1 MNEKLSDGTVQSSRN
16 EMHVPA
22 VRLRAGSA
30 GEAAPRLALPWVLR
44 LRYGMVFS
52 GAVILLVAAPILRIH
67 LAVLLWALL
76 PLGLMLVSNVW
87 LDRARRSRAEDVQR
101 VLGSIFVFDTLCLTV
116 VLGLT
121 GGPMNPF
128 SLLYLVQITL
138 SVVVL
143 KKEWTWV
150 LGILSAVCFGAVF
163 FLNAPLDGMRVM
175 PAEHGMFPHL
185 VGMWVSFVVA
195 ALLISFFTGR
205 VSDALRL
212 REQEVLR
219 LQDKVARQER
229 LTSLGTLA
237 AGAAHELGTPL
248 GTIAIVVREIELYAA
263 TLQSAEELGA
273 GELGEDAKL
282 IRAEVERCQRILKR
296 MSAEG
301 AELVGESPRMIGV
314 GELLELVLGQVAV
327 AQRARV
333 VIEVTDA
340 EAILSLPVEA
350 TVQSLAVLVGNAFD
364 ASGDELPVMMKAEC
378 DGREITLSICDSGC
392 GMDEEALR
400 RVAEPFFTTKEPGQ
414 GMGLG
419 TFLVRTF
426 AERLGGNLAYRSAPG
441 RGTVA
446 TLRLPMRLENQP
458 RGVRASG

>member
-1 MNEKLSDGTVQSSRN
+1 MSENLSGNGGHSPVADGR
-16 EMHVPA
+16 VP
-22 VRLRAGSA
+22 VLRLRAGSA

-52 GAVILLVAAPILRIH
+52 GAAVLLVAAPILKIH
-67 LAVLLWALL
+67 LTVVLWVLL
-76 PLGLMLVSNVW
+76 PFGLMLVSNLW
-87 LDRARRSRAEDVQR
+87 LDRARKSRADDVQR
-101 VLGSIFVFDTLCLTV
+101 ILGSIFVFDTVCLTV

-143 KKEWTWV
+143 KKEWTWI
-150 LGILSAVCFGAVF
+150 LGGLSALCFGALF
-163 FLNAPLDGMRVM
+163 FLNVPLDGMRIL
-175 PAEHGMFPHL
+175 PAEHGLFPHL
-185 VGMWVSFVVA
+185 VGMWVAFVVA

-212 REQEVLR
+212 REQEVLQ
-219 LQDKVARQER
+219 LQEQVAHQER

-248 GTIAIVVREIELYAA
+248 GTIAIVAREIERYAA
-263 TLQSAEELGA
+263 TLQTADELGD
-273 GELGEDAKL
+273 DAKL
-282 IRAEVERCQRILKR
+282 IRAEVERCQRILQR

-301 AELVGESPRMIGV
+301 AEPVGESPCAIKV
-314 GELLELVLGQVAV
+314 SELLKQAVEEISV

-333 VIEVTDA
+333 SIVEVDA
-340 EAILSLPVEA
+340 EEVLSLPVA
-350 TVQSLAVLVGNAFD
+350 TTVQSLVALVGNALD
-364 ASGDELPVMMKAEC
+364 ASADDLPVVMKAEC
-378 DGREITLSICDSGC
+378 NGQEIVLSICDSGC
-392 GMDEEALR
+392 GMNEEVLR
-400 RVAEPFFTTKEPGQ
+400 HVAEPFFTTKEPGE

-426 AERLGGNLAYRSAPG
+426 AERLGGNLVYRSAPG

-446 TLRLPMRLENQP
+446 TLTLPVHSQAQA
-458 RGVRASG
+458 RGVHAAG

>member
-1 MNEKLSDGTVQSSRN
+1 MNEHPPANEGHSPGADGR
-16 EMHVPA
+16 VP
-22 VRLRAGSA
+22 VLRLRAGSA

-52 GAVILLVAAPILRIH
+52 GVAVLLVAAPILKIH
-67 LAVLLWALL
+67 LAVVLWALL
-76 PLGLMLVSNVW
+76 PFVLILVSNVW
-87 LDRARRSRAEDVQR
+87 LDRARKSRADDVQR
-101 VLGSIFVFDTLCLTV
+101 ILGSIFVFDTLCLTV

-143 KKEWTWV
+143 KKEWTWI
-150 LGILSAVCFGAVF
+150 LGGFSAVCFGALF
-163 FLNAPLDGMRVM
+163 FLNVPLDGMRIL
-175 PAEHGMFPHL
+175 PAEHGLFPHL
-185 VGMWVSFVVA
+185 VGMWVAFVVA

-212 REQEVLR
+212 REQEVLQ
-219 LQDKVARQER
+219 LQEQVAHQER

-237 AGAAHELGTPL
+237 AGAAHEFGTPL
-248 GTIAIVVREIELYAA
+248 GTIAIVAREIERYAA
-263 TLQSAEELGA
+263 TLQTAEELGD
-273 GELGEDAKL
+273 DAKL
-282 IRAEVERCQRILKR
+282 IRAEVERCQRILQR

-301 AELVGESPRMIGV
+301 AEPVGESPCAIQV
-314 GELLELVLGQVAV
+314 SDLLKQAVEQISV
-327 AQRARV
+327 AQRQRV
-333 VIEVTDA
+333 SIVAVDA
-340 EAILSLPVEA
+340 EEVVSLPVAA
-350 TVQSLAVLVGNAFD
+350 TVQSLVALVGNALD
-364 ASGDELPVMMKAEC
+364 ASADDLPVVMKAEC
-378 DGREITLSICDSGC
+378 NGQEIVLLVCDSGC
-392 GMDEEALR
+392 GMNEEVLR
-400 RVAEPFFTTKEPGQ
+400 HVAEPFFTTKEPGE

-446 TLRLPMRLENQP
+446 TLTLPMHSQGRA
-458 RGVRASG
+458 RGVHAAG